1 MGAHLIEWQ
10 FRNGC
15 GLYLLTLS
23 YEGQPAANQ
32 EQRIAMIGPEVV
44 TSSSGASRRQPGIT
58 VFAAVWLLSAV
69 AAATFTTACG
79 QQQAAPQA
87 AANQPPPAA
96 PVKTITLRSTDIPSS
111 SEYVGT
117 LKSRRSIDLNPQV
130 DGQVTEIF
138 VKSGDVVKAGAPVM
152 QIDPLKQ
159 EATLSGQEAARAAQV
174 ANVQLAQTSWDRAKL
189 LYDAGVVSRQILDQV
204 QSSLDSAKE
213 QLKYLDQQVSAQQ
226 VQLRYFRVVAPTDGI
241 IGDVPVRVGDRVTPA
256 TLLTTMDQPG
266 NLELY
271 VNVPVERSRD
281 LRPGIRVQLLD
292 TTGSVQAE
300 SRIDFISPQVSNET
314 QSVLAKATLE
324 NSSGTLR
331 PSQFA
336 RTRVIWGV
344 RQGAMLPVL
353 AVSRI
358 NGQFFVWVVE
368 AGASPVARQKL
379 VRLGELIG
387 NEYPVLEGVKAGDH
401 IIVEGGQFLLDGAPV
416 TETPRDAGR
425 AS

>member
-1 MGAHLIEWQ
+1 M
-10 FRNGC
+10 
-15 GLYLLTLS
+15 T
-23 YEGQPAANQ
+23 
-32 EQRIAMIGPEVV
+32 GPEVV
-44 TSSSGASRRQPGIT
+44 SSSSAASQRQGGIAVT
-58 VFAAVWLLSAV
+58 AAACLLLAAAV
-69 AAATFTTACG
+69 AASTTACG

-87 AANQPPPAA
+87 AATQAPPAV
-96 PVKTITLRSTDIPSS
+96 PVRTVILRSTEIPTS
-111 SEYVGT
+111 SEYLGT

-138 VKSGDVVKAGAPVM
+138 VKSGDWVKAGAPVM

-174 ANVQLAQTSWDRAKL
+174 ANVQLAQTQWDRVKQ
-189 LYDAGVVSRQILDQV
+189 LYDAGVVSRQVLDQV
-204 QSSLDSAKE
+204 QTSLDSAKE

-226 VQLRYFRVVAPTDGI
+226 VQLRYYRVVAPTGGMV
-241 IGDVPVRVGDRVTPA
+241 GDIPVRVGDRVTPA
-256 TLLTTMDQPG
+256 TLLTTLDQPG
-266 NLELY
+266 SLELY

-292 TTGSVQAE
+292 SAGSVQAE
-300 SRIDFISPQVSNET
+300 SRIDFISPQVSTDT

-331 PSQFA
+331 TSQFA

-344 RQGAMLPVL
+344 RQGATLPVL

-368 AGASPVARQKL
+368 GGASPVARQKL
-379 VRLGELIG
+379 VRLGEIIG
-387 NEYPVLEGVKAGDH
+387 NEYPVLDGVQAGDH
-401 IIVEGGQFLLDGAPV
+401 IIVEGAQNLLDGAPV
-416 TETPRDAGR
+416 VETPRDAGQ

>member
-1 MGAHLIEWQ
+1 M
-10 FRNGC
+10 N
-15 GLYLLTLS
+15 
-23 YEGQPAANQ
+23 
-32 EQRIAMIGPEVV
+32 GPEVV
-44 TSSSGASRRQPGIT
+44 HSSSAASQRHGGIT
-58 VFAAVWLLSAV
+58 MTAAAWLLLALAV
-69 AAATFTTACG
+69 AAFTTACG
-79 QQQAAPQA
+79 RQQAAAPQA
-87 AANQPPPAA
+87 AATQAPPAA
-96 PVKTITLRSTDIPSS
+96 QVKTLILRSTEIPSS

-138 VKSGDVVKAGAPVM
+138 VKSGDVIKAGAPVM

-174 ANVQLAQTSWDRAKL
+174 ANVQLAQTNWDRVKQ
-189 LYDAGVVSRQILDQV
+189 LYDAGVVSRQVLDQV

-226 VQLRYFRVVAPTDGI
+226 VQLRYYRVVAPTDGM
-241 IGDVPVRVGDRVTPA
+241 IGDIPVRVGDRVTPA

-266 NLELY
+266 SLELY
-271 VNVPVERSRD
+271 VNVPVERSRE

-292 TTGSVQAE
+292 SAGSVQAE
-300 SRIDFISPQVSNET
+300 SRIDFISPQVSTDT

-331 PSQFA
+331 TSQFA

-344 RQGAMLPVL
+344 RQGATLPVL

-368 AGASPVARQKL
+368 GGASPVARQKL

-401 IIVEGGQFLLDGAPV
+401 VIVEGGQNLLDGAPV
-416 TETPRDAGR
+416 TETPQDAGR

>member
-1 MGAHLIEWQ
+1 M
-10 FRNGC
+10 
-15 GLYLLTLS
+15 T
-23 YEGQPAANQ
+23 
-32 EQRIAMIGPEVV
+32 GPEVV
-44 TSSSGASRRQPGIT
+44 CSSSAASQRQGGI
-58 VFAAVWLLSAV
+58 AVT
-69 AAATFTTACG
+69 AAACLLLAVGVTAFTTACG

-87 AANQPPPAA
+87 AATQAPPAV
-96 PVKTITLRSTDIPSS
+96 PVRTVILRSTEIPTS
-111 SEYVGT
+111 SEYLGT

-138 VKSGDVVKAGAPVM
+138 VKSGDWVKAGAPVM

-174 ANVQLAQTSWDRAKL
+174 ANVQLAQTQWDRVKQ
-189 LYDAGVVSRQILDQV
+189 LYDAGVVSRQVLDQV
-204 QSSLDSAKE
+204 QTSLDSAKE

-226 VQLRYFRVVAPTDGI
+226 VQLRYYRVVAPTGGMV
-241 IGDVPVRVGDRVTPA
+241 GDIPVRVGDRVTPA
-256 TLLTTMDQPG
+256 TLLTTLDQPG
-266 NLELY
+266 SLELY

-292 TTGSVQAE
+292 SAGSVQAE
-300 SRIDFISPQVSNET
+300 SRIDFISPQVSTDT

-331 PSQFA
+331 TSQFA

-344 RQGAMLPVL
+344 RQGATLPVL

-368 AGASPVARQKL
+368 GGASPVARQKL
-379 VRLGELIG
+379 VRLGEIIG
-387 NEYPVLEGVKAGDH
+387 NEYPVLDGVQAGDH
-401 IIVEGGQFLLDGAPV
+401 IIVEGAQNLLDGAPV
-416 TETPRDAGR
+416 VETPRDAGR

>member
-1 MGAHLIEWQ
+1 M
-10 FRNGC
+10 
-15 GLYLLTLS
+15 T
-23 YEGQPAANQ
+23 
-32 EQRIAMIGPEVV
+32 GPEVV
-44 TSSSGASRRQPGIT
+44 CSSSAASQRQRGIAVT
-58 VFAAVWLLSAV
+58 AAAWLLSAV
-69 AAATFTTACG
+69 AVAASTTACG

-87 AANQPPPAA
+87 AATQAPPAA
-96 PVKTITLRSTDIPSS
+96 QVKTLILRSTEIPIS
-111 SEYVGT
+111 SEYLGT

-138 VKSGDVVKAGAPVM
+138 VKSGDWVKAGAPVM

-174 ANVQLAQTSWDRAKL
+174 ANVQLAQTQWDRVKQ
-189 LYDAGVVSRQILDQV
+189 LYDAGVVSRQVLDQV
-204 QSSLDSAKE
+204 QTSLDSAKE

-226 VQLRYFRVVAPTDGI
+226 VQLRYYRVVAPTDGMV
-241 IGDVPVRVGDRVTPA
+241 GDIPVREGDRVTPA
-256 TLLTTMDQPG
+256 TLLTTLDQPG
-266 NLELY
+266 SLELY

-292 TTGSVQAE
+292 SAGSVQAE
-300 SRIDFISPQVSNET
+300 SRIDFISPQVSTDT

-331 PSQFA
+331 TSQFA

-344 RQGAMLPVL
+344 RQGATLPVL

-368 AGASPVARQKL
+368 GGASPVARQKL
-379 VRLGELIG
+379 VRLGEIIG
-387 NEYPVLEGVKAGDH
+387 NEYPVLDGVQAGDH
-401 IIVEGGQFLLDGAPV
+401 IIVEGAQNLLDGAPV
-416 TETPRDAGR
+416 VETPRDAGQ

>member
-1 MGAHLIEWQ
+1 M
-10 FRNGC
+10 
-15 GLYLLTLS
+15 T
-23 YEGQPAANQ
+23 
-32 EQRIAMIGPEVV
+32 GPEVV
-44 TSSSGASRRQPGIT
+44 CSSSAASQRQGGIAVT
-58 VFAAVWLLSAV
+58 AAACLLLAAAV
-69 AAATFTTACG
+69 AASTTACG

-87 AANQPPPAA
+87 AATQAPPAV
-96 PVKTITLRSTDIPSS
+96 PVRTVILRSTEIPTS
-111 SEYVGT
+111 SEYLGT

-138 VKSGDVVKAGAPVM
+138 VKSGDWVKAGAPVM

-174 ANVQLAQTSWDRAKL
+174 ANVQLAQTQWDRVKQ
-189 LYDAGVVSRQILDQV
+189 LYDAGVVSRQVLDQV
-204 QSSLDSAKE
+204 QTSLDSAKE

-226 VQLRYFRVVAPTDGI
+226 VQLRYYRVVAPTGGMV
-241 IGDVPVRVGDRVTPA
+241 GDIPVRVGDRVTPA
-256 TLLTTMDQPG
+256 TLLTTLDQPG
-266 NLELY
+266 SLELY

-292 TTGSVQAE
+292 SAGSVQAE
-300 SRIDFISPQVSNET
+300 SRIDFISPQVSTDT

-331 PSQFA
+331 TSQFA

-344 RQGAMLPVL
+344 RQGATLPVL

-368 AGASPVARQKL
+368 GGASPVARQKL
-379 VRLGELIG
+379 VRLGEIIG
-387 NEYPVLEGVKAGDH
+387 NEYPVLDGVQAGDH
-401 IIVEGGQFLLDGAPV
+401 IIVEGAQNLLDGAPV
-416 TETPRDAGR
+416 VETPRDAGR

>member
-1 MGAHLIEWQ
+1 MTATAW
-10 FRNGC
+10 
-15 GLYLLTLS
+15 LLL
-23 YEGQPAANQ
+23 A
-32 EQRIAMIGPEVV
+32 
-44 TSSSGASRRQPGIT
+44 
-58 VFAAVWLLSAV
+58 AAVT
-69 AAATFTTACG
+69 TFTTACG

-87 AANQPPPAA
+87 AANQAPPAA
-96 PVKTITLRSTDIPSS
+96 PVKTVILRSTEIPTS
-111 SEYVGT
+111 SEYLGT

-130 DGQVTEIF
+130 DGQITEIF
-138 VKSGDVVKAGAPVM
+138 VKSGDWVKAGAPVM

-174 ANVQLAQTSWDRAKL
+174 ANVQLAQTQWDRVKQ
-189 LYDAGVVSRQILDQV
+189 LYDAGVVSRQVLDQV
-204 QSSLDSAKE
+204 QTSLDSAKE

-226 VQLRYFRVVAPTDGI
+226 VQLRYYRVVAPTGGMV
-241 IGDVPVRVGDRVTPA
+241 GDIPVRVGDRVTPS
-256 TLLTTMDQPG
+256 TLLTTLDQPG
-266 NLELY
+266 SLELY

-292 TTGSVQAE
+292 SAGSVQAE
-300 SRIDFISPQVSNET
+300 SRIDFISPQVSTDT

-331 PSQFA
+331 TSQFA

-344 RQGAMLPVL
+344 RQGATLPVL

-368 AGASPVARQKL
+368 GGASPVARQKL

-387 NEYPVLEGVKAGDH
+387 NEYPVLDGVQAGDH
-401 IIVEGGQFLLDGAPV
+401 IIVEGAQNLLDGAPV
-416 TETPRDAGR
+416 VETPRDAGQ

>member
-1 MGAHLIEWQ
+1 
-10 FRNGC
+10 
-15 GLYLLTLS
+15 
-23 YEGQPAANQ
+23 
-32 EQRIAMIGPEVV
+32 MIGSEVV
-44 TSSSGASRRQPGIT
+44 CSRSAASRRQRGIA
-58 VFAAVWLLSAV
+58 VSAAWLLSAV
-69 AAATFTTACG
+69 AVAAFSTACG

-96 PVKTITLRSTDIPSS
+96 PVKTFTLRSTEIPSS

-130 DGQVTEIF
+130 EGQVTEIF
-138 VKSGDVVKAGAPVM
+138 VKSGNSVKAGTPVM
-152 QIDPLKQ
+152 QIDPLMQ
-159 EATLSGQEAARAAQV
+159 EATLGGQEAARAAQV
-174 ANVQLAQTSWDRAKL
+174 ANVQLAQTNWDRVKQ
-189 LYDAGVVSRQILDQV
+189 LYDAGVVSRQVLDQV

-226 VQLRYFRVVAPTDGI
+226 VQLRYYRVVAPTDGI
-241 IGDVPVRVGDRVTPA
+241 IGDIPVRVGDRVTPA

-266 NLELY
+266 SLELY
-271 VNVPVERSRD
+271 VNVPVERSRE

-292 TTGSVQAE
+292 SSGSVQAE
-300 SRIDFISPQVSNET
+300 SRIDFISPQVSNDT

-324 NSSGTLR
+324 NSSGALR
-331 PSQFA
+331 TSQFA

-344 RQGAMLPVL
+344 RQGATLPVL

-368 AGASPVARQKL
+368 GGASSVARQKL

-401 IIVEGGQFLLDGAPV
+401 VIVEGGQFLLDGAPV
-416 TETPRDAGR
+416 TETSQDAGR

>member
-1 MGAHLIEWQ
+1 M
-10 FRNGC
+10 
-15 GLYLLTLS
+15 T
-23 YEGQPAANQ
+23 
-32 EQRIAMIGPEVV
+32 GPEVV
-44 TSSSGASRRQPGIT
+44 CSSSAASQRQGGIAVT
-58 VFAAVWLLSAV
+58 AAACLLLAAAV
-69 AAATFTTACG
+69 AASTTACG

-87 AANQPPPAA
+87 AATQAPPAA
-96 PVKTITLRSTDIPSS
+96 PVKTVILRSTEIPIS
-111 SEYVGT
+111 SEYLGT

-138 VKSGDVVKAGAPVM
+138 VKSGDWVKAGAPVM

-159 EATLSGQEAARAAQV
+159 EGTLSGQEAARAAQV
-174 ANVQLAQTSWDRAKL
+174 ANVQLAQTQWDRVKQ
-189 LYDAGVVSRQILDQV
+189 LYDAGVVSRQVLDQV
-204 QSSLDSAKE
+204 QTSLDSAKE

-226 VQLRYFRVVAPTDGI
+226 VQLRYYRVVAPTGGMV
-241 IGDVPVRVGDRVTPA
+241 GDIPVRVGDRVTPS
-256 TLLTTMDQPG
+256 TLLTTLDQPG
-266 NLELY
+266 SLELY

-292 TTGSVQAE
+292 SAGSVQAE
-300 SRIDFISPQVSNET
+300 SRIDFISPQVSTDT

-331 PSQFA
+331 TSQFA

-344 RQGAMLPVL
+344 RQGATLPVL

-368 AGASPVARQKL
+368 GGASPVARQKL
-379 VRLGELIG
+379 VRLGEIIG
-387 NEYPVLEGVKAGDH
+387 NEYPVLDGVQAGDH
-401 IIVEGGQFLLDGAPV
+401 IIVEGAQNLLDGAPV
-416 TETPRDAGR
+416 VETPRDAGQ

>member
-1 MGAHLIEWQ
+1 M
-10 FRNGC
+10 
-15 GLYLLTLS
+15 T
-23 YEGQPAANQ
+23 
-32 EQRIAMIGPEVV
+32 GPEVV
-44 TSSSGASRRQPGIT
+44 CSSSAASQRQRGIAVT
-58 VFAAVWLLSAV
+58 AAAWLLSAV
-69 AAATFTTACG
+69 AVAASTTACG

-87 AANQPPPAA
+87 AATQAPPAA
-96 PVKTITLRSTDIPSS
+96 PVKTVILRSTEIPTS
-111 SEYVGT
+111 SEYLGT

-138 VKSGDVVKAGAPVM
+138 VKSGDWVKAGAPVM

-174 ANVQLAQTSWDRAKL
+174 ANVQLAQTQWDRVKQ
-189 LYDAGVVSRQILDQV
+189 LYDAGVVSRQVLDQV
-204 QSSLDSAKE
+204 QTSLDSAKE

-226 VQLRYFRVVAPTDGI
+226 VQLRYYRVVAPTGGMV
-241 IGDVPVRVGDRVTPA
+241 GDIPVRVGDRVTPA
-256 TLLTTMDQPG
+256 TLLTTLDQPG
-266 NLELY
+266 SLELY

-292 TTGSVQAE
+292 SAGLVQAE
-300 SRIDFISPQVSNET
+300 SRIDFISPQVSNDT

-331 PSQFA
+331 TSQFA

-344 RQGAMLPVL
+344 RQGATLPVL

-368 AGASPVARQKL
+368 GGASPVARQKL
-379 VRLGELIG
+379 VRLGEIIG
-387 NEYPVLEGVKAGDH
+387 NEYPVLDGVQAGDH
-401 IIVEGGQFLLDGAPV
+401 IIVEGAQNLLDGAPV
-416 TETPRDAGR
+416 VETPRDAGR